1 MDVRCIVVVKSMS
14 KRVPLKE
21 SVKLEIISRCNN
33 RCCICQ
39 APFVQ
44 IHHIDGDPSNN
55 DLDNLA
61 PLCPNCHDQ
70 AGLKRPLSNRLTPE
84 RIKKLR
90 NMWYTYCGKR
100 KEGTNV
106 GANALLK
113 MKNFRR
119 SVGWPADAWAK
130 TFKSLDPSYEKLTV
144 NEIIDRV
151 FLTSNPDDLK
161 TYLETVK
168 HMYKNRLGNGD
179 NLKKFKDVCNSFGI
193 DYDDLH

>member
-1 MDVRCIVVVKSMS
+1 MP

-21 SVKLEIISRCNN
+21 LVKLEIISRCNN
-33 RCCICQ
+33 RCCVCQ
-39 APFVQ
+39 TPFVQ

-55 DLDNLA
+55 DFDNLA

-70 AGLKRPLSNRLTPE
+70 AGLKRPLSIRLTPE

-90 NMWYTYCGKR
+90 DMWYAYCEKR
-100 KEGTNV
+100 KEGISIS
-106 GANALLK
+106 ANAILK

-119 SVGWPADAWAK
+119 SVGWPADGWAK
-130 TFKSLDPSYEKLTV
+130 TFKSIDPSYEKLTV

-168 HMYKNRLGNGD
+168 YMYRNRLRNEQ
-179 NLKKFKDVCNSFGI
+179 NLRKFKDMCNSFGI
-193 DYDDLH
+193 DYDDLS

>member
-1 MDVRCIVVVKSMS
+1 M
-14 KRVPLKE
+14 
-21 SVKLEIISRCNN
+21 
-33 RCCICQ
+33 
-39 APFVQ
+39 
-44 IHHIDGDPSNN
+44 
-55 DLDNLA
+55 
-61 PLCPNCHDQ
+61 
-70 AGLKRPLSNRLTPE
+70 
-84 RIKKLR
+84 
-90 NMWYTYCGKR
+90 YCGKR

-106 GANALLK
+106 GANAILK

-168 HMYKNRLGNGD
+168 HMYRNRLGNGD

-193 DYDDLH
+193 DYDDLY